1 MLLFDSTT
9 LLLLFATIVSLYF
22 RHRAPWFGVLLVLTL
37 LVTYLHLVVEGYR
50 WQMIPA
56 YFALMVCTI
65 TAMTQRIDLLADK
78 LSLLRSKLFVGL
90 STGVGIV
97 LLILSALLSYALP
110 IFELPVPDGPH
121 EVGTT
126 ELHLIDHSR
135 VENYT
140 VSADDRRELMVRIWY
155 PAVQPN
161 ADTPVPYWRHA
172 IARSKAVTFNTPLPW
187 FTFTHL
193 RRVPTHSYWQAP
205 AAQGETQYPVVL
217 FSHGLGIGWASAN
230 TTLAESLAS
239 NGYVVVAIDHAFIG
253 SASIFPQGRV
263 VVFDQ
268 ATSVAM
274 SQPGSP
280 KVQDIQNKLR
290 SSTNWREQVALFSKA
305 TSLAPG
311 DMLERV
317 TNALSIQVEDQL
329 FVLDELENIQQDQR
343 NAFAGRLDLT
353 RIGILGMSLGG
364 SAALET
370 CSIDGRCKAGVNL
383 DGFHP
388 KHIGLSPSQT
398 PFLYLNRFDNLLY
411 RSNFEKSEAAAYSVR
426 ISGATHFNFFDF
438 TIMSPLYRRLG
449 VLGSIDGE
457 RMQKIVGISVISFFD
472 KHLRG
477 ELHSTGWT
485 RLNSYPE
492 VTFTR
497 VDGIVNNIEL

>member
-9 LLLLFATIVSLYF
+9 LLLLVFTIVGLCF
-22 RHRAPWFGVLLVLTL
+22 RRTTPWLGVLLLLTL
-37 LVTYLHLVVEGYR
+37 LVMYLHLVVEGFR
-50 WQMIPA
+50 WQMIPV
-56 YFALMVCTI
+56 YFTLMVCTM
-65 TAMTQRIDLLADK
+65 TAVARWIDLLADN
-78 LSLLRSKLFVGL
+78 LSLLRSKLFAGL
-90 STGVGIV
+90 SAGVGIA
-97 LLILSALLSYALP
+97 LLILTTLLSYAFP
-110 IFELPVPDGPH
+110 IFELPIPDGPH
-121 EVGTT
+121 AVGTT

-135 VENYT
+135 AENYT
-140 VSADDRRELMVRIWY
+140 LNADDRRELMVRIWY
-155 PAVQPN
+155 PAEQPI
-161 ADTPVPYWRHA
+161 ADTLVPYWRHA
-172 IARSKAVTFNTPLPW
+172 IERSKAVTNNTPLPW

-193 RRVPTHSYWQAP
+193 GRVPTHSYWQAP

-217 FSHGLGIGWASAN
+217 FSHGIGIGWASAN

-268 ATSVAM
+268 ATSIAM
-274 SQPGSP
+274 SQPASP
-280 KVQDIQNKLR
+280 KVQDIQNKLH
-290 SSTNWREQVALFSKA
+290 SSTDWREQVALFSKA
-305 TSLAPG
+305 TTLAPA
-311 DMLERV
+311 DMLGHV
-317 TNALSIQVEDQL
+317 TNALSIQVEDQI
-329 FVLDELENIQQDQR
+329 FVLDELERLQQDQR

-353 RIGILGMSLGG
+353 RIGLLGMSLGG
-364 SAALET
+364 SAVLET
-370 CSIDGRCKAGVNL
+370 CSIDSRCKAGVNL

-388 KHIGLSPSQT
+388 KHIGLSLNQT

-457 RMQKIVGISVISFFD
+457 RMQKIVGISVVSFFNQ
-472 KHLRG
+472 HLRG

-485 RLNSYPE
+485 RLNSYLE

-497 VDGIVNNIEL
+497 VDGIASEV